1 MEIEVNLRE
10 VRSFVTEELPDLLT
24 NNTTDFTISAFI
36 LQTLLNKLDEL
47 EELEER

>member
-1 MEIEVNLRE
+1 MEIEVDLRK
-10 VRSFVTEELPDLLT
+10 VRSFVTEKLPDLLT

-36 LQTLLNKLDEL
+36 LETLLDKLDEL